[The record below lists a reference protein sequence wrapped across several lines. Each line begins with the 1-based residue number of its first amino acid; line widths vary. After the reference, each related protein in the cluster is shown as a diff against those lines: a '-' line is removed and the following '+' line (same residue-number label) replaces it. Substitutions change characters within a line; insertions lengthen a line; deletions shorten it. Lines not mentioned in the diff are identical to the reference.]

1 MNTSTS
7 KSLLHVTVTPAL
19 PSNDQSRRGSRRRR
33 LRAQLNVETIRH
45 ANARRR
51 LQHVV
56 DSAEL
61 LRELEISD
69 SPATRHYP
77 SVVARVARAMSEE
90 EERIFHIGERVG
102 ILRAKMAVFQ

>member
-7 KSLLHVTVTPAL
+7 PSLVHVTVTAVV
-19 PSNDQSRRGSRRRR
+19 PSNNQARHGSRRSR

-51 LQHVV
+51 LQIGA
-56 DSAEL
+56 DSMEL
-61 LRELEISD
+61 LRELESAE
-69 SPATRHYP
+69 SNTTRHYP
-77 SVVARVARAMSEE
+77 SVVARVARAMSDE

-102 ILRAKMAVFQ
+102 ILRAKLAVFQ